1 MEYESLRARMVE
13 RLVDEGYILTE
24 NVRRAFEAVPRE
36 HFVPSEY
43 RARSY
48 VDMPLPIG
56 EGQTIS
62 APSMVA
68 IMLEVS
74 DLSEGLNTLEIGA
87 GSGYNACLIAQ
98 IVGDDHLVT
107 IERIHT
113 VYMQAR
119 ENLARCSKVVDVVHG
134 DGTEGWPAKAPYDR
148 IIITAAAP
156 SLPNP
161 LKEQLKVGGTLIAPV
176 GKTAGFQ
183 TLTVAIKQ
191 PDGSFKE
198 KRFGACAF
206 VPLIG
211 TYGF

>member
-1 MEYESLRARMVE
+1 MVE
-13 RLVDEGYILTE
+13 QLAREGYILSK
-24 NVRRAFEAVPRE
+24 NVRKAFESVARE
-36 HFVPSEY
+36 LFVPLEY

-98 IVGDDHLVT
+98 IVGDGNLVT
-107 IERIHT
+107 IERIHS
-113 VYMQAR
+113 VYLQAR
-119 ENLARCSKVVDVVHG
+119 ENLKNCSKTVDVVHG
-134 DGTEGWPAKAPYDR
+134 DGTEGWPEKAPYDR

-156 SLPNP
+156 ELPGP
-161 LKEQLKVGGTLIAPV
+161 LKEQLKVGGKIIAPV
-176 GKTAGFQ
+176 GRTAGFQ

-191 PDGSFKE
+191 KDGSFKE